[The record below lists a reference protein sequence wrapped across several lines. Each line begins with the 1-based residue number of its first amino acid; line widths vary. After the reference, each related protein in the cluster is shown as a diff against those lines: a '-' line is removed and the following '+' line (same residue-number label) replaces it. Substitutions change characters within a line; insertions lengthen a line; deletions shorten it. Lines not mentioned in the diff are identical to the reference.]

1 MYGGRGCRKR
11 RQGSE
16 PEADIVF
23 GRFVIENICR
33 PDPVFRPA
41 GFTPPPRL
49 NAASELR
56 LSDLAAESRPA
67 RHRPFHERN
76 ALAEGQKNAK
86 KYAERNIRR
95 QRRVE
100 VQGLFSPMES
110 PLRIP
115 SLLPPLPP

>member
-1 MYGGRGCRKR
+1 M
-11 RQGSE
+11 
-16 PEADIVF
+16 
-23 GRFVIENICR
+23 
-33 PDPVFRPA
+33 FRPA

-115 SLLPPLPP
+115 SLLPPLPPLAISNLPRPDNTASRFRKCLSHEKMLVLQAAPLAL